1 MITFFTSSKVLLDWI
16 EKEGFD
22 SSSAKLINIL
32 GQEYSTLIQE
42 ALTSIFNSE
51 KDEKESSVKSFFKIF
66 TDIMNKGANMEK
78 TAQSR
83 DRNGYTRGSRNK
95 WNCCVDN
102 HDANT
107 PWKIAKEKMTG
118 FNHYR
123 TDDIVFDN
131 DPNHI
136 YSGEAI
142 WRMYVMDKFSSEY
155 QDVKT
160 GKWVGGYINDRFY
173 VYPDGGSEHNTEAPR
188 DGGNQLGLPPGVKTM
203 QPRPHQYSTERRL
216 EEARGNKTEAIVIES
231 SNKKTIKLSSLPQER
246 ISNVSYNVLRD
257 TLDMRENGFEY
268 EEMLSHVSD
277 HYDISVSSVAKI
289 DKIAQKLKE
298 KHNNVFYGLNK
309 ESQVNSLVSNSS
321 FEVASPTEVLVDGQK
336 KTLENNTFVVCI
348 NPENLEFQITEGS
361 DTGTHFTLESIDDIS
376 NFIHLD
382 EDEHNI
388 QEASHELG
396 LNESLES
403 SEFTDL
409 TDPNELNESYKAA
422 KTIRKTKMAQ
432 SEVDIVCLISF
443 IKKTPHLYG
452 MFLSL
457 ATEADEESAA
467 NSIWENIIKT
477 NSNLKN
483 KFEIFCKKYK

>member
-1 MITFFTSSKVLLDWI
+1 MITFFTSSKVFLDWVI
-16 EKEGFD
+16 KEGFD
-22 SSSAKLINIL
+22 KSSSKLLKIL
-32 GQEYSTLIQE
+32 GNENSDLIRE
-42 ALTSIFNSE
+42 ALVNIFNSS
-51 KDEKESSVKSFFKIF
+51 EKEEAAKAFFKIF

-78 TAQSR
+78 TAQAR

-160 GKWVGGYINDRFY
+160 GKWIGGYLNDRFY

-188 DGGNQLGLPPGVKTM
+188 DGGNQLGLPPGIKTM

-216 EEARGNKTEAIVIES
+216 EEARGNDTESVVIES
-231 SNKKTIKLSSLPQER
+231 SNKKTIKLASLPQER
-246 ISNVSYNVLRD
+246 TSNVSYNILRD

-268 EEMLSHVSD
+268 EDMLSKVSE
-277 HYDISVSSVAKI
+277 HYNLPISSVAKI
-289 DKIAQKLKE
+289 DKVAQKLKE
-298 KHNNVFYGLNK
+298 KHDNVFYGLNK
-309 ESQVNSLVSNSS
+309 ESQRASMKHQS
-321 FEVASPTEVLVDGQK
+321 FEVGNSVEVLVDGQK
-336 KTLENNTFVVCI
+336 KTLNNGTFVVCVD
-348 NPENLEFQITEGS
+348 PDTLEFQITEGEG
-361 DTGTHFTLESIDDIS
+361 TGTHFNLVQS
-376 NFIHLD
+376 NDTDKLIPLD
-382 EDEHNI
+382 VEDEMI

-396 LNESLES
+396 LNDS
-403 SEFTDL
+403 SHEE
-409 TDPNELNESYKAA
+409 PQELNAEEPIMA
-422 KTIRKTKMAQ
+422 KSNKIKKMSQ
-432 SEVDIVCLISF
+432 SLDIVSLISF

-457 ATEADEESAA
+457 ATESDEESAA
-467 NSIWENIIKT
+467 QSIWENVVK
-477 NSNLKN
+477 NNPNLKN
-483 KFEIFCKKYK
+483 KFDIFCQKFK